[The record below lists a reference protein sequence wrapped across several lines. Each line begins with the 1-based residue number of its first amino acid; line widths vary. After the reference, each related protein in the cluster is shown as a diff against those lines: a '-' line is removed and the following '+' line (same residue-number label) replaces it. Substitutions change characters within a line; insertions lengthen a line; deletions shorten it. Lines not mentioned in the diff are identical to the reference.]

1 MTMIECV
8 LRTLFYLISI
18 ISAGYAVYTYI
29 KFKKV
34 YGTPKEKKTVG
45 SEMKL

>member
-18 ISAGYAVYTYI
+18 ITAGYAVYSYI
-29 KFKKV
+29 RFKKV
-34 YGTPKEKKTVG
+34 CGTSFDKKPVG